1 MLRGGS
7 GNGYGGAV
15 SEGNRRSIYGDAQA
29 RRRGTLDAA
38 AALLDEGG
46 YEALTIRAVA
56 QRAGTS
62 TGLIYQYFA
71 DKHDIFVELLNESQ
85 IESTDFVSRLPRT
98 EGVTALIEAV
108 IPESARQW
116 SQVGRMVAAWRETVG
131 SQSLERASVKE
142 VRKTAAGYNAELERA
157 VIEAADAEG
166 RRLVDAPAMIPFVLS
181 GLMGVSDTLV
191 NNWARHVDPVEFI
204 AFSAAAI
211 TRAITA

>member
-1 MLRGGS
+1 M
-7 GNGYGGAV
+7 N
-15 SEGNRRSIYGDAQA
+15 EGNPRSVYGDAQA

-38 AALLDEGG
+38 AALLAEGG
-46 YEALTIRAVA
+46 YDALTIRAVA

-85 IESTDFVSRLPRT
+85 VESATFVSGLPRT
-98 EGVTALIEAV
+98 DGVAALLEAV

-131 SQSLERASVKE
+131 SQSSDRASVRE
-142 VRKTAAGYNAELERA
+142 VRRTAVEYNAALERA
-157 VIEAADAEG
+157 VSEAAAAEG
-166 RRLVDAPAMIPFVLS
+166 RTLVSAPAMLPFVLS

-191 NNWARHVDPVEFI
+191 NNWARHVDPAEFI
-204 AFSAAAI
+204 AFSAQGI